1 MPGPMHTLAPSS
13 RLLQPP
19 QNRVQHGTSTPVWV
33 LTPGPNR
40 AIKRNGRRTG
50 NSQLVHAAS
59 RADPWPK
66 GCSRATIVRT
76 GLTAAPI
83 RASIPVLA
91 ARTPQLVLV
100 TVAWPPGVGT
110 PGGDHV
116 PLPGG
121 ARSPPGSRT
130 ARGARWCR
138 LVGTRVAVGLTSARR
153 HAMLKHV
160 SSGRCAVAA
169 RGGGS
174 AFTPRACWPAAG
186 G

>member
-1 MPGPMHTLAPSS
+1 MPNPMHAPAPSS

-19 QNRVQHGTSTPVWV
+19 QNRMQSGTAWPFWV

-40 AIKRNGRRTG
+40 AIKRNRRRTG

-59 RADPWPK
+59 RADPRLG
-66 GCSRATIVRT
+66 GCSRVTIVRT

-83 RASIPVLA
+83 HASIPALA
-91 ARTPQLVLV
+91 VRTPRPVLV
-100 TVAWPPGVGT
+100 TVAWPQVVPT

-116 PLPGG
+116 PPPGG
-121 ARSPPGSRT
+121 DRSPPRLRT

-138 LVGTRVAVGLTSARR
+138 QVGTRAAAGLTLAIR

-160 SSGRCAVAA
+160 PSGRCAVATSGNGA
-169 RGGGS
+169 PS
-174 AFTPRACWPAAG
+174 TPRACWPAAG